1 MCIPVYV
8 IYGIRN
14 STQKTRH
21 KVVGPVAGGLADL
34 LKILRSGV
42 DKDETGTIY

>member
-8 IYGIRN
+8 ISGIRN
-14 STQKTRH
+14 STQKTRR
-21 KVVGPVAGGLADL
+21 KVVGPTGGLADL

-42 DKDETGTIY
+42 DKDETGVIY